1 MKKLTFLHIVVIVI
15 FLTVA
20 IMTKAYSQNESRC
33 NEKLPAKEVF
43 KFLLNAPPKAVYK
56 KLYQLQVRNPKA
68 ERALV
73 DTMIIL
79 YLREQLKRVKSFS
92 NAYTGISESKKAK

>member
-20 IMTKAYSQNESRC
+20 IMTKAYSQNEIRC

-56 KLYQLQVRNPKA
+56 KLYQLQTRNPKA

-92 NAYTGISESKKAK
+92 NAYTGISGSKKAK